1 MTMYKYADGQLTIQY
16 VPYHMSKMRIISWPA
31 YQRATNYDLDHEQVL
46 KLICDLLTLEEEMRP
61 RAEAKKEAV
70 AMAKDLHGKG
80 WTSERFSNAMHP
92 KGAVAMSTIV
102 RDVEEELSRLDKEGK
117 E

>member
-1 MTMYKYADGQLTIQY
+1 MTMFKYADGQLTIQY

-31 YQRATNYDLDHEQVL
+31 YQRATNYDFDHEQVL
-46 KLICDLLTLEEEMRP
+46 ELICDLLTLEEEMRP
-61 RAEAKKEAV
+61 RAEARKEAV

-80 WTSERFSNAMHP
+80 WTFDRFSGAMHP

-102 RDVEEELSRLDKEGK
+102 RDIEEELSRLDKEGK
-117 E
+117 V

>member
-1 MTMYKYADGQLTIQY
+1 MTMFKFADGQLTIQY
-16 VPYHMSKMRIISWPA
+16 IPYHMSKMRITSWPA

-46 KLICDLLTLEEEMRP
+46 ELICDLLTLEEEMRP

-70 AMAKDLHGKG
+70 AM
-80 WTSERFSNAMHP
+80 SS
-92 KGAVAMSTIV
+92 IV

>member
-1 MTMYKYADGQLTIQY
+1 MTVFYFADGQLTIQY
-16 VPYHMSKMRIISWPA
+16 VPYHMSKMRITSCPA
-31 YQRATNYDLDHEQVL
+31 CQRATNYDFDHGQVL
-46 KLICDLLTLEEEMRP
+46 ELISGLLTLEEEMRP

-80 WTSERFSNAMHP
+80 WTFERFSDAMHP

-102 RDVEEELSRLDKEGK
+102 RDIEEELSRLDKEGSR
-117 E
+117 